1 MRNTKKRNITKR
13 NITKKKHHIK
23 SKKNKFPPFPIDIV
37 YTWKGEDFSNDRRLS
52 NNNELKYSLR
62 SVELNAPWVNKIF
75 ILMNN
80 SKIPSW
86 INPTDKIIILE
97 HTDTFPS
104 KKYLPNINSNAIE
117 STIANIPDLSEHYIY
132 LNDDIFLGKK
142 TKYTDFF
149 TPDGK
154 AIIDKIAK
162 NRTKKYI
169 ENNLKKMNNNF
180 KLNLNTKLPP
190 NCNTLSKHIPFPQ
203 IKSIVLKFNKEYAH
217 YIHQLRSTKKRRPGN
232 LLYQQI
238 HCPISKYMLLKNK
251 AVTRNFSN
259 KHVDIR
265 SSDKILSINLK
276 KILRNKPNFFCIKD
290 EEDVPLNRQIV
301 REKLTSFLESY
312 YPNKATF
319 EK

>member
-1 MRNTKKRNITKR
+1 MR
-13 NITKKKHHIK
+13 NITKKNIIKRNTTKKKYHIK
-23 SKKNKFPPFPIDIV
+23 SKSVYPPFPIDIV
-37 YTWKGEDFSNDRRLS
+37 YTWKGEDFSNNRRLS

-62 SVELNAPWVNKIF
+62 SVELNAQWVNKIY
-75 ILMNN
+75 ILMNKN
-80 SKIPSW
+80 KMPSW
-86 INPTDKIIILE
+86 IKPTDKIIILE

-117 STIANIPDLSEHYIY
+117 STIVNIPGLSEHYIY
-132 LNDDIFLGKK
+132 FNDDVFLGKK

-169 ENNLKKMNNNF
+169 ENNFKKMDNHF
-180 KLNLNTKLPP
+180 KLNLNTKLPS
-190 NCNTLSKHIPFPQ
+190 NCNTISKHIPFPQ
-203 IKSIVLKFNKEYAH
+203 IKSVVLKFNKEYAN
-217 YIHQLRSTKKRRPGN
+217 YIHQLRSTKRRRPGN

-251 AVTRNFSN
+251 AVIHNFSN
-259 KHVDIR
+259 KHVDVR
-265 SSDKILSINLK
+265 SSDKILSTNLK
-276 KILRNKPNFFCIKD
+276 KILRDKPQFFCIKD
-290 EEDVPLNRQIV
+290 DEDDHLKRHII
-301 REKLTSFLESY
+301 REKLTNFFENY
-312 YPNKATF
+312 YPEKASF